1 MTMEQILTALKEVS
15 SLHLGEGTASA
26 RPACWLRVVL
36 RALLGLVCGLLG
48 GLILWLIP
56 GDRAVGTLL
65 ATLAVVGLRACLA
78 HPSDKNAFLDLSADF
93 APVDL
98 ETKAPNQFFRQAI
111 FNILLLVRPLCLYF
125 ILLHHN
131 FLWLCAAAALAQ
143 AIRIDE
149 ETAPENRRPVAL
161 HWLAATVITLAVGA
175 FASKVID
182 GQQSMFILSVIA
194 VILCWLF
201 PYMLDRLC
209 AHRTPAAMLYLGE
222 TAALVLGLLG
232 QAL

>member
-1 MTMEQILTALKEVS
+1 MERILTALKEVS
-15 SLHLGEGTASA
+15 SLNLEKGVVSA
-26 RPACWLRVVL
+26 RPAGWLRVIL
-36 RALLGLVCGLLG
+36 RALLGLLCGLAG
-48 GLILWLIP
+48 GLILWLVP

-65 ATLAVVGLRACLA
+65 ATLAVVGLRAALA

-93 APVDL
+93 APKDL
-98 ETKAPNQFFRQAI
+98 ETNAPNPFFRQAV

-143 AIRIDE
+143 AIRVDE
-149 ETAPENRRPVAL
+149 ETAPENRRPVAS
-161 HWLAATVITLAVGA
+161 HWLAATLITLAVGA
-175 FASKVID
+175 FASKIIA
-182 GQQSMFILSVIA
+182 GQQSMFILSLIA

-209 AHRTPAAMLYLGE
+209 ARRTPSAMLYIGE